1 MASAVSTF
9 KSLCTPAMI
18 YFVIA
23 FISVLLGLSM
33 VKASI
38 LSIFG
43 KLIFV
48 LLWTWFLNFL
58 CNKNLTGVAWFLVLL
73 PFVLMFLIIV
83 FAADVF
89 FNIAKDSSQGQQQQQ
104 GQHPQQMH

>member
-1 MASAVSTF
+1 
-9 KSLCTPAMI
+9 MI
-18 YFVIA
+18 YFV
-23 FISVLLGLSM
+23 FSVISVLFMIGQ
-33 VKASI
+33 ASI
-38 LSIFG
+38 LSMFG
-43 KLIFV
+43 NLIFV

-104 GQHPQQMH
+104 QGQHPQQMH